1 MPFFARLYLKYYLN
15 CFHVNDILILLQI
28 HDIPPMQQSETT
40 SFLNTNVYSF
50 SIFCSERCVIQ

>member
-40 SFLNTNVYSF
+40 NFLIPMCTASVSSVVNAV
-50 SIFCSERCVIQ
+50 